1 MQSIKNIPI
10 LLISIFIIALI
21 FSLSGCRQDYSPKPR
36 GYFRID
42 LPEKQY
48 VRFDSTYP
56 YTFEYPVYAK
66 VVPDTRTTSE
76 PYWINIDFPRFRG
89 RIYISYKPVKSNLNE
104 YLEDARTFV
113 VKHIPKAEA
122 IDDTLIYR
130 PDDRV
135 FGLVYYIQGSQAAS
149 PCQFFMTDSSSHF
162 LRGAL
167 YFNVEPNNDS
177 LAPVLTFIEEDIR
190 HLVNTFRWK

>member
-1 MQSIKNIPI
+1 MRIKKIFI
-10 LLISIFIIALI
+10 LFISILFLIIIL
-21 FSLSGCRQDYSPKPR
+21 SLAGCRQEYSPKPR
-36 GYFRID
+36 GYYRID

-48 VRFDSTYP
+48 VRFDSAYP

-76 PYWINIDFPRFRG
+76 PFWVNIDFPRFRG

-130 PDDRV
+130 PEDRV
-135 FGLVYYIQGSQAAS
+135 FGLVYYIRGSQAAS

-177 LAPVLTFIEEDIR
+177 LAPVLSFIEDDIR

>member
-1 MQSIKNIPI
+1 MRTNYI
-10 LLISIFIIALI
+10 LVIITLTVI
-21 FSLSGCRQDYSPKPR
+21 LNGCRQDYAPKPR

-56 YTFEYPVYAK
+56 YSFEYPVYAK
-66 VVPDTRTTSE
+66 ITPDNRSTSE
-76 PYWINIDFPRFRG
+76 PYWINIDFPGFQG
-89 RIYISYKPVKSNLNE
+89 RIYISYKPVKNNLTE

-122 IDDTLIYR
+122 IDDSLIYR
-130 PDDRV
+130 PEDRV
-135 FGLVYYIQGSQAAS
+135 FGLVYYIEGSQAAS
-149 PCQFFMTDSSSHF
+149 PCQFFVTDSSANF

-167 YFNVEPNNDS
+167 YFNVSPNNDS
-177 LAPVLTFIEEDIR
+177 LAPVLAFIQEDIR
-190 HLVNTFRWK
+190 HLVNTFQWK